1 MDVTKPLFTWVA
13 TEFSGMDI
21 SKLMLTICLLDT
33 TGGK

>member
-21 SKLMLTICLLDT
+21 SKLMLMKPKLSAC
-33 TGGK
+33 